1 MNIEKPKSKRYVEVY
16 ATSNEGTTMAIKKP
30 IEEKGMHETYMD
42 IYDKL
47 MNMGKNVKWDVK
59 VINVRTY
66 NGEGEL

>member
-1 MNIEKPKSKRYVEVY
+1 MNIEEPKSKRYVEVY
-16 ATSNEGTTMAIKKP
+16 ATSNEGTTMIIKKF

-59 VINVRTY
+59 VIDVKTY
-66 NGEGEL
+66 NGNGGI